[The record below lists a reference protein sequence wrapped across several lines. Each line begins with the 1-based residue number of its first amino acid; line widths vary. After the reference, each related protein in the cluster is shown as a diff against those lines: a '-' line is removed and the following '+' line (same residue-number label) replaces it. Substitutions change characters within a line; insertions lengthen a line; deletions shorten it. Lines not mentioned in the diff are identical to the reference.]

1 VAVGK
6 VKLMSDQSPANDYK
20 IGYCRPPRSTQFK
33 AGTSGNRRG
42 RPKGMKSVAK
52 LLEEALSR
60 RVTIQENGR
69 ERKMRAQDV
78 IIRGLVNDAARRD
91 SRALKLLFALID
103 RYGITNER
111 EIDLATLNADDQNLI
126 DSYLSRHT
134 QSLEM
139 HSTAA
144 IGIEAD
150 LESAADCG
158 EVGTR

>member
-1 VAVGK
+1 
-6 VKLMSDQSPANDYK
+6 MSDQGPADDYN

-33 AGTSGNRRG
+33 PGTSGNPRG

-111 EIDLATLNADDQNLI
+111 EIDPATLNADDQNLI

-134 QSLEM
+134 QSLEP
-139 HSTAA
+139 HGAA
-144 IGIEAD
+144 AMGAEGE
-150 LESAADCG
+150 LEPAAD
-158 EVGTR
+158 RA

>member
-1 VAVGK
+1 
-6 VKLMSDQSPANDYK
+6 MSDQSPEDAYK

-33 AGTSGNRRG
+33 AGTSGNPRG
-42 RPKGMKSVAK
+42 RPKGIKSVAK

-111 EIDLATLNADDQNLI
+111 EIELATLNDDDQSLI
-126 DSYLSRHT
+126 DSYLSRHI
-134 QSLEM
+134 QNVESHGKALI
-139 HSTAA
+139 AA
-144 IGIEAD
+144 EGD
-150 LESAADCG
+150 VESAADHAAA
-158 EVGTR
+158 GTNGP